1 MFFVF
6 FGSIIEFLLFTTNR
20 LLQYSPIFIMP
31 KSDAHST
38 LPKAIIVILI
48 FFLGYQVSS
57 LNKDI
62 NESEGIRKTK
72 RTTKSL
78 TFPRGLSEKSSS
90 PSGPPSASEKDT
102 PNPQWLRNDNAVS
115 KSVPGITGA
124 ETIPGGTGAE
134 TVPGGTGPYVSAEQL
149 LKGACSLSAAFLAL
163 FFWCAVTSQ

>member
-1 MFFVF
+1 MN
-6 FGSIIEFLLFTTNR
+6 FLLFTTNR
-20 LLQYSPIFIMP
+20 LTVCQYSPIFIMP